1 VRECDEAD
9 DSEVQEEARRMIYFT
24 QRRKLG
30 ELYKQWIID
39 NHVYDCPSSVVD
51 FLQVKG
57 LLNEQKT
64 YEFLAVKT
72 SSLIDDEGIRQENHK
87 EDIVM
92 ANKNDIQEN
101 KGNEVPAVPEEPK
114 TPEEQKKENVFKRMG
129 RKAWHG
135 VCKVGRAIKESP
147 WTHLATGLVGVATV
161 LTVEEVARRK
171 YSGTDEAIEDQ
182 DESVETEFLDQEEPD
197 DIGPTDE
204 DEMTE

>member
-1 VRECDEAD
+1 
-9 DSEVQEEARRMIYFT
+9 MIYFT

-72 SSLIDDEGIRQENHK
+72 SSLIDDEGNSSLNNK
-87 EDIVM
+87 EEAIM
-92 ANKNDIQEN
+92 ANKNDIQEI
-101 KGNEVPAVPEEPK
+101 KGNEVPEVPEKPE
-114 TPEEQKKENVFKRMG
+114 TPEEQKKENVFKRAA
-129 RKAWHG
+129 KATWHG

-147 WTHLATGLVGVATV
+147 WTHFATAAVGAGAVLA
-161 LTVEEVARRK
+161 VEEVARRK
-171 YSGTDEAIEDQ
+171 FSGSDEAIE
-182 DESVETEFLDQEEPD
+182 ETEEPVETEFLNEEKEPD
-197 DIGPTDE
+197 DIPTE
-204 DEMTE
+204 NDEMTE

>member
-1 VRECDEAD
+1 
-9 DSEVQEEARRMIYFT
+9 MIYFS

-114 TPEEQKKENVFKRMG
+114 TPEEQKKENVFKRAA
-129 RKAWHG
+129 KATWHG

-147 WTHLATGLVGVATV
+147 WTHFATAAVGAGAVLA
-161 LTVEEVARRK
+161 VEEVARRK
-171 YSGTDEAIEDQ
+171 FSGSDEPIE
-182 DESVETEFLDQEEPD
+182 ETEEPVETEFLNEEEEPD

-204 DEMTE
+204 DELTE

>member
-1 VRECDEAD
+1 
-9 DSEVQEEARRMIYFT
+9 MIYFT

-72 SSLIDDEGIRQENHK
+72 SSIIDDEGNSSKNYK
-87 EDIVM
+87 EDTIM
-92 ANKNDIQEN
+92 ANKDIQEN
-101 KGNEVPAVPEEPK
+101 KGNEVPEVPEEPE
-114 TPEEQKKENVFKRMG
+114 TPEEQKKENVFKRVG
-129 RKAWHG
+129 KKAWHG

-147 WTHLATGLVGVATV
+147 WTHFATAAVGAGVVLA
-161 LTVEEVARRK
+161 VEEVGRRK
-171 YSGTDEAIEDQ
+171 LSVSDEAIE
-182 DESVETEFLDQEEPD
+182 ETEEPVETEFLNEEEEP

-204 DEMTE
+204 DDEMTE

>member
-1 VRECDEAD
+1 
-9 DSEVQEEARRMIYFT
+9 MIYFS

-51 FLQVKG
+51 FLQQEG

-72 SSLIDDEGIRQENHK
+72 SSLIDDEGNSSKIIK
-87 EDIVM
+87 EDTVM
-92 ANKNDIQEN
+92 AKNDIQEN

-114 TPEEQKKENVFKRMG
+114 TPETKKENVFKRAA
-129 RKAWHG
+129 KATWHG

-147 WTHLATGLVGVATV
+147 WTHFATAAVGAGAVLA
-161 LTVEEVARRK
+161 VEEVARRK
-171 YSGTDEAIEDQ
+171 FSGSEEPIE
-182 DESVETEFLDQEEPD
+182 EPEEPVETEFLNEEEEP
-197 DIGPTDE
+197 DIGPTEDD

>member
-1 VRECDEAD
+1 
-9 DSEVQEEARRMIYFT
+9 MIYFT

-57 LLNEQKT
+57 LLNERKT

-72 SSLIDDEGIRQENHK
+72 SSLIDDEGNSSKIIK
-87 EDIVM
+87 EETIM
-92 ANKNDIQEN
+92 AKNDIQEI
-101 KGNEVPAVPEEPK
+101 KGNEVPEVPEKPE
-114 TPEEQKKENVFKRMG
+114 TPEEQKKENIFKRVG

-147 WTHLATGLVGVATV
+147 WTHFATAAVGAGAVLA
-161 LTVEEVARRK
+161 VEEVARRK
-171 YSGTDEAIEDQ
+171 FSGSDEAIE
-182 DESVETEFLDQEEPD
+182 ETEEPVETEFLDEEEEPD
-197 DIGPTDE
+197 VPNEND

>member
-1 VRECDEAD
+1 
-9 DSEVQEEARRMIYFT
+9 MIYFS

-114 TPEEQKKENVFKRMG
+114 TPETKKENVFKRAA
-129 RKAWHG
+129 KATWHG

-147 WTHLATGLVGVATV
+147 WTHFATAAVGAGAVLA
-161 LTVEEVARRK
+161 VEEVARRK
-171 YSGTDEAIEDQ
+171 LSGSDEAIE
-182 DESVETEFLDQEEPD
+182 EPEEPVETEFLNEEEEPD
-197 DIGPTDE
+197 NIGPTEDDDE
-204 DEMTE
+204 VTE

>member
-1 VRECDEAD
+1 
-9 DSEVQEEARRMIYFT
+9 MIYFT

-30 ELYKQWIID
+30 ELYKQWIVD

-72 SSLIDDEGIRQENHK
+72 SSLIDDEGNSSRKLK
-87 EDIVM
+87 EDTIM
-92 ANKNDIQEN
+92 AKNDIQDN

-114 TPEEQKKENVFKRMG
+114 TPEEQKKENVFKRAA
-129 RKAWHG
+129 KATWHG

-147 WTHLATGLVGVATV
+147 WTHFATAAVGAGAVLA
-161 LTVEEVARRK
+161 VEEVARRK
-171 YSGTDEAIEDQ
+171 FSGSDEAIE
-182 DESVETEFLDQEEPD
+182 ETEEPVETEFLNEEEEPD
-197 DIGPTDE
+197 DIPTE
-204 DEMTE
+204 NDEMTE